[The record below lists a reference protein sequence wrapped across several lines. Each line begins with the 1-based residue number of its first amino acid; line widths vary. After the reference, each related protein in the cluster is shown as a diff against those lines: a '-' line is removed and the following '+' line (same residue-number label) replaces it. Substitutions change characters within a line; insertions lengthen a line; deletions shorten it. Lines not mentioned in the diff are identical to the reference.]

1 MLELKIQCETAEDAR
16 IYLNAHQYHNLLD
29 DLRNALRNAYKHGE
43 GSSTALKVLENF
55 YNDITA
61 ACDNHTGAY

>member
-55 YNDITA
+55 YNDITKA
-61 ACDNHTGAY
+61 VDHSQGPY

>member
-29 DLRNALRNAYKHGE
+29 DLRNALRNTQKHG
-43 GSSTALKVLENF
+43 SDSDVIRVVQNF
-55 YNDITA
+55 FPDITI
-61 ACDNHTGAY
+61 ACDNHQGPY

>member
-29 DLRNALRNAYKHGE
+29 DLRNQLRNARKHGTDE
-43 GSSTALKVLENF
+43 DVVRVVLNF
-55 YNDITA
+55 LPDITA
-61 ACDNHTGAY
+61 ACDSHQGAY

>member
-1 MLELKIQCETAEDAR
+1 MLELKIQCEDAEQAR
-16 IYLNAHQYHNLLD
+16 IYLNAPQYHNLLD
-29 DLRNALRNAYKHGE
+29 DLRNALRNAYKHGDDKD
-43 GSSTALKVLENF
+43 ALVVLQNF

>member
-1 MLELKIQCETAEDAR
+1 MLELKIQCDTAEDAR

-29 DLRNALRNAYKHGE
+29 DLRNALRNAQKHGTD
-43 GSSTALKVLENF
+43 SDVVRVVQSF
-55 YNDITA
+55 FPDITI

>member
-1 MLELKIQCETAEDAR
+1 MLELKIACETAEDAR

-29 DLRNALRNAYKHGE
+29 DLRNALRNAYKHGD
-43 GSSTALKVLENF
+43 GKDALVVLQCF

-61 ACDNHTGAY
+61 ACDNHQGPY

>member
-29 DLRNALRNAYKHGE
+29 DLRNALRNAYKHGDDKD
-43 GSSTALKVLENF
+43 AIVVLQNF

-61 ACDNHTGAY
+61 ACDNHQGPY